1 MIQRRTESRSR
12 RTFSSV
18 VSHPGVSISLVLLA
32 FSAAGTFA
40 TLAERFAPTPPAP
53 LSVVAPA
60 PLPIVAPPPP
70 FAPVMR
76 TWTDSSGLYQVQ
88 ARFVSYQDGVVR
100 LLKANGVYTRVPFAK
115 LSLADQ
121 DYVRTQP

>member
-40 TLAERFAPTPPAP
+40 TLAERFAPTP
-53 LSVVAPA
+53 PA

-121 DYVRTQP
+121 DYVRAQP

>member
-115 LSLADQ
+115 LSAEDQ
-121 DYVRTQP
+121 RFVLGQR